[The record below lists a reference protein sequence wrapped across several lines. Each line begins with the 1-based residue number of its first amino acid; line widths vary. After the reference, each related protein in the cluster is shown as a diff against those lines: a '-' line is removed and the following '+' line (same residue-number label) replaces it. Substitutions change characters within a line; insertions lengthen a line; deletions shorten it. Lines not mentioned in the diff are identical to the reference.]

1 VKWKDTELNEAF
13 YYREIPES
21 EVEREKV
28 KEAHRVL
35 KICQRLLGL
44 PEIKI
49 QWCRRGTKEQYE
61 IDNLFVKL
69 DRNIRRLK
77 HDYSNPEVK
86 YFKDKNGFS
95 GQVRS
100 LSRNKIY
107 LMADTPLDQIGL
119 TVAHECKHL
128 ADLRIYR
135 PPFTEKERKIT
146 EKRAEEFALKI
157 LKEIQDY
164 AE

>member
-1 VKWKDTELNEAF
+1 MNEAF

-44 PEIKI
+44 PDIKI
-49 QWCRRGTKEQYE
+49 QWCRRSTKEQYE

-135 PPFTEKERKIT
+135 PPLT
-146 EKRAEEFALKI
+146 EKRWRLQRRGQKN
-157 LKEIQDY
+157 LQKKL
-164 AE
+164 